1 MKNSQDIISPQPSS
15 TVLGMHML
23 NHHLLIKLDKD
34 NYILWHT
41 QMENVIYANGF
52 EEHIEGLKEC
62 PPMMTRIR

>member
-1 MKNSQDIISPQPSS
+1 
-15 TVLGMHML
+15 ML